1 MSVHR
6 MKKVLEDLKTMPM
19 TTRELLEVNPVTQP
33 TISVTIKALR
43 KRGLVRISGWRRS
56 ERQGPYSPVYALG
69 SEQDA
74 SRPKPK
80 SSKERN
86 KKYWDANRARIS
98 AKRSGAK
105 STVASWMF
113 PIIRSEHGKRL
124 GS

>member
-19 TTRELLEVNPVTQP
+19 TTRELLEVNDITQP

-43 KRGLVRISGWRRS
+43 KRGLVRISEWRRS

-69 SEQDA
+69 SEPDA
-74 SRPKPK
+74 RRPDPI
-80 SSKERN
+80 SPSERN
-86 KKYWDANRARIS
+86 KKYWENNRARIA
-98 AKRSGAK
+98 AKRSGTR
-105 STVASWMF
+105 STVATWIF
-113 PIIRSEHGKRL
+113 PILKGEHGKRL